1 MAGHLPAGRTYR
13 CSLGILS
20 GTGRPRKSFF
30 ASVQAMPPTAKENEV
45 LSASPEAAQ
54 RPASATT
61 LPSDMAIKQQPV
73 ALEVPVT
80 INGARTVEGSDKR
93 EPFSETT
100 KTVLVFGNGAV
111 IRLTS
116 SVAPGQLLFL
126 TNEKTKKEVVCQ
138 VVKSKNYRNVSGYV
152 ELEFTESVVGF
163 WGMRFPSDRLGGGQQ
178 PEAPSPAAVS
188 SFLASGSPAIPQPVA
203 PNVAASGANGNGTP
217 SILAAKPAVPI
228 SVVKDAEPKLAEAKL
243 SIPTAPKV
251 AEPVPQ
257 KPAAPVAPLS
267 STLSATFDPEAPLY
281 PPSTMPPPPVVPVAP
296 VSAAP
301 QFSVNPAPA
310 KPVPPESAL
319 FDSPR
324 ASEAQASI
332 LEPAK
337 TSGVPATASVSN
349 LLSLF
354 EVKSASPAIVPPP
367 PAPPSAAPE
376 TEALK
381 QHTARLQEQLSH
393 MMFSGAA
400 AAPAPATVQIPH
412 APPVVIQK
420 ELAQSAAKVLEASQ
434 IHTPEPAPAE
444 PAKLEPRP
452 AKSSLADEQLKI
464 PAWLEPLARNASV
477 PSSTQELIE
486 REKARRLAE
495 QPNDEETPAESLT
508 EEYVSELPPPTF
520 DEELPIEEE
529 QSIEEGGSG
538 SSSKGI
544 LIGAIAASVLLAG
557 GGWWYMQRQS
567 GGVHAGPVSASNVQ
581 ASVASLP
588 VASSPSQPQ
597 ANALPQTN
605 PPAQSN
611 PAVLTNTSAQSSSA
625 PLANT
630 SAQSNSG
637 PATLIAVRSGAS
649 AETAHNTQPSSNPT
663 NTGARATTSAAE
675 QPKKPVLGEV
685 HLAKPK
691 VSASRRAQNG
701 GEPDAGI
708 AFNNDAQPESGAEA
722 LNSGLAGGNKQPSAP
737 AAPLPI
743 GGDVR
748 QAKLIFSVPPVYPP
762 LAKSQHVSGNV
773 LIDALIDA
781 NGHVTT
787 MKVVSGPSLLH
798 QAAMDALRQWKYQ
811 PASLDGKLVP
821 MHLAVTIQ
829 FHLQ

>member
-1 MAGHLPAGRTYR
+1 
-13 CSLGILS
+13 
-20 GTGRPRKSFF
+20 
-30 ASVQAMPPTAKENEV
+30 MPPTAKENET
-45 LSASPEAAQ
+45 LSARPETAQ
-54 RPASATT
+54 RPASPTT
-61 LPSDMAIKQQPV
+61 LPGDMAVKQQPV

-80 INGARTVEGSDKR
+80 VNGARTVEGSDKR

-163 WGMRFPSDRLGGGQQ
+163 WGMRFPSDRLGAGTQ
-178 PEAPSPAAVS
+178 PEAPAPAEVS
-188 SFLASGSPAIPQPVA
+188 SFLASGSPSTPRPVA
-203 PNVAASGANGNGTP
+203 PPAAASVANGTP
-217 SILAAKPAVPI
+217 SIPAVKPAVPI

-243 SIPTAPKV
+243 SIPTAPKL
-251 AEPVPQ
+251 AGPIAQ

-267 STLSATFDPEAPLY
+267 STLSTSFDPEAPLY
-281 PPSTMPPPPVVPVAP
+281 PPSTMPPPPVVPAVPVAP
-296 VSAAP
+296 VSATP
-301 QFSVNPAPA
+301 QFSVNPAPV
-310 KPVPPESAL
+310 KPAAPEAAL
-319 FDSPR
+319 FESPR

-337 TSGVPATASVSN
+337 TSAVPATGSVSN

-354 EVKSASPAIVPPP
+354 EAKSASPAAVPPP
-367 PAPPSAAPE
+367 PAPPSTAPE
-376 TEALK
+376 TDALK
-381 QHTARLQEQLSH
+381 QHTARLQEQLSS
-393 MMFSGAA
+393 MLFSGAA

-412 APPVVIQK
+412 APPAVTQK
-420 ELAQSAAKVLEASQ
+420 EPAQSAAKVLEASQ
-434 IHTPEPAPAE
+434 IHTPEPAPASPVE
-444 PAKLEPRP
+444 LAKPELRP
-452 AKSSLADEQLKI
+452 AKSALADEQLKI
-464 PAWLEPLARNASV
+464 PAWLEPLARNAAA

-486 REKARRLAE
+486 REKAKRLAE
-495 QPNDEETPAESLT
+495 QPKDEQTVAETATAAEG
-508 EEYVSELPPPTF
+508 EYIPELPPPTF
-520 DEELPIEEE
+520 GEEVPVDEE
-529 QSIEEGGSG
+529 QSTEEGESG

-567 GGVHAGPVSASNVQ
+567 AGVHPGPVSASNVQ

-597 ANALPQTN
+597 GNALQQTN

-611 PAVLTNTSAQSSSA
+611 PAVLTNTSAQSNSA
-625 PLANT
+625 PLTNT

-637 PATLIAVRSGAS
+637 PATLTAVRAGTS
-649 AETAHNTQPSSNPT
+649 AETAHHTQPSSNPA
-663 NTGARATTSAAE
+663 NAGPRATTSAVAQPAAE
-675 QPKKPVLGEV
+675 QPKKPILGAV

-691 VSASRRAQNG
+691 VSPSRSAQNG
-701 GEPDAGI
+701 AEPDAGI
-708 AFNNDAQPESGAEA
+708 ALNNDAQPESSAPA
-722 LNSGLAGGNKQPSAP
+722 LNAGLAGSNNQPSAP

-743 GGDVR
+743 GGDAK
-748 QAKLIFSVPPVYPP
+748 QAKLIFSVPPVYPA

-811 PASLDGKLVP
+811 PASLNGKLVP

-829 FHLQ
+829 FRLQ